1 MAVFDNLNKS
11 TSSGVAPSLVDYYE
25 RKLLENAQPEM
36 VHARDAQK
44 RPLPENNGKHVN
56 FRRMIPFEAVTTPLS
71 EGVTPAGQTI
81 RQTAFTAM
89 VKPYGAHVEIT
100 DELDLYH
107 LDNLHRETS
116 NLLNDQ
122 AALSLDTIC
131 RDAMCAGMNVQYAGS
146 ATSRGALAA
155 TDKLTAADI
164 KKAVRTLKRNNCKP
178 FPDGFYH
185 AIIHPDAVFDLTAN
199 STEWIDVAKYQDKS
213 KIERYELGC
222 LYKVKF
228 FESTNAKVFKAAA
241 YLYGTKSSLTV
252 TSIDTAA
259 RTITVSDAISE
270 DEARALTGKMV
281 DVEYTKSTA
290 KTVTNMCVER
300 VDAAN
305 KKITFRWFPG
315 SAVTDEWT
323 SANSAKIVPTGGG
336 ASGVNV
342 YGTLIYGQDAYGD
355 VELGGSGKNVRVI
368 INPPGSSGAADPLA
382 QRGSIAWKVQGFCC
396 VILQDSFIVRL
407 EHSASA

>member
-11 TSSGVAPSLVDYYE
+11 TSAGVAPGIVDYYA
-25 RKLLENAQPEM
+25 RKLLENAKPEM

-56 FRRMIPFEAVTTPLS
+56 FRRMVPFDAVTTPLT

-100 DELDLYH
+100 DELDMYH
-107 LDNLHRETS
+107 LDNLHQETA
-116 NLLNDQ
+116 NLLSDQ

-131 RDAMCAGMNVQYAGS
+131 RDAMCAGLNVQYANS
-146 ATSRGALAA
+146 KTSRGALAA

-185 AIIHPDAVFDLTAN
+185 AIVHPDAVFDLTGD
-199 STEWIDVAKYQDKS
+199 SQWVDIAKYQDKS

-228 FESTNAKVFKAAA
+228 FESTNAKIFKAAS
-241 YLYGTKSSLTV
+241 YLYGSKASLTIASV
-252 TSIDTAA
+252 DTAN
-259 RTITVSDAISE
+259 RTVTVSDTITE
-270 DEARALTGKMV
+270 DEARALTGMMV
-281 DVEYTKSTA
+281 DVKYTKSSSTV
-290 KTVTNMCVER
+290 VTNMCVER
-300 VDAAN
+300 VDATA
-305 KKITFRWFPG
+305 KKILFRWMPA
-315 SAVTDEWT
+315 STVTDEWT
-323 SANSAKIVPTGGG
+323 TTNTAQIVPTGGG
-336 ASGVNV
+336 ASGANV
-342 YGTLIYGQDAYGD
+342 YGTLIYGQNAYGD
-355 VELGGSGKNVRVI
+355 VELAGNGKNVKII
-368 INPPGSSGAADPLA
+368 INPPGSSGAEDPLE
-382 QRGSIAWKVQGFCC
+382 QRGAIAWKVKGFCC

-407 EHSASA
+407 EHGATA

>member
-11 TSSGVAPSLVDYYE
+11 TSSGVAPGIVDYYE
-25 RKLLENAQPEM
+25 RKLLENAKPEM

-185 AIIHPDAVFDLTAN
+185 AIIHPDAVFDLTSA
-199 STEWIDVAKYQDKS
+199 TEWIDVAKYQDKS

-228 FESTNAKVFKAAA
+228 FESTNAKVFKAAT
-241 YLYGTKSSLTV
+241 YLYGTKGSLTV
-252 TSIDTAA
+252 ASIDTAA